1 MLPHENGAHFYDFI
15 FNNRFGHGLSQLT
28 QRNIND
34 IQSRFPKGIKILD
47 FGAGTGRLA
56 IPLAEM
62 GYQVFAVDQC
72 KKMLQVLQEKAEAK
86 NLAIHISTT
95 LDNFKHESFDL
106 IISVFTVLHYITSEE
121 ALHGYFRDFKDML
134 KPGGHYLFDL
144 ENVEPYHDKYN
155 RQNGLVI
162 NRQNVLPNGDRVN
175 DLVKVSFS
183 APDKTLADY
192 HEKTSGIYKGVPFD
206 PLPENFQLKF
216 WTPKEVTGFLT
227 TNLGFELVNTSNVVN
242 ATYFLFQKK

>member
-1 MLPHENGAHFYDFI
+1 MLPHENCAHFYDFV

-34 IQSRFPKGIKILD
+34 IQSRFPKVIKILD

-62 GYQVFAVDQC
+62 GYEVFAVDQC

-86 NLAIHISTT
+86 NLAIHTSTT

-121 ALHGYFRDFKDML
+121 VLHGYFRDFKDML

-144 ENVEPYHDKYN
+144 ENV
-155 RQNGLVI
+155 
-162 NRQNVLPNGDRVN
+162 
-175 DLVKVSFS
+175 
-183 APDKTLADY
+183 
-192 HEKTSGIYKGVPFD
+192 
-206 PLPENFQLKF
+206 
-216 WTPKEVTGFLT
+216 
-227 TNLGFELVNTSNVVN
+227 
-242 ATYFLFQKK
+242 

>member
-28 QRNIND
+28 QSNINE
-34 IQSRFPKGIKILD
+34 IQNRFPKGIKILD

-72 KKMLQVLQEKAEAK
+72 SEMLQVLKEKAEAK
-86 NLAIHISTT
+86 NLVIPTSTT

-121 ALHGYFRDFKDML
+121 ALHDYFRDFKDML

-144 ENVEPYHDKYN
+144 EKVEPYQNIY
-155 RQNGLVI
+155 RSQNGLVH
-162 NRQNVLPNGDRVN
+162 NKQNVLPDGDRIN

-183 APDKTLADY
+183 TPDNTLADY
-192 HEKTSGIYKGVPFD
+192 HEKVSGIYKGSIFECE
-206 PLPENFQLKF
+206 ENFQLKF
-216 WTPKEVTGFLT
+216 WTPIEITDFIT
-227 TNLGFELVNTSNVVN
+227 TNLGFELVNALAFGY

>member
-1 MLPHENGAHFYDFI
+1 MLPLENGANFYDFV
-15 FNNRFGHGLSQLT
+15 FNNRFGHRLSQLT
-28 QRNIND
+28 QSNIRD

-72 KKMLQVLQEKAEAK
+72 SEMLQVLKEKAEAK
-86 NLAIHISTT
+86 NLAIHTSTT

-106 IISVFTVLHYITSEE
+106 IISVFTVLHYITREE

-144 ENVEPYHDKYN
+144 EKVEPYHNIYN
-155 RQNGLVI
+155 SQNGLVHDK
-162 NRQNVLPNGDRVN
+162 QNVLPNGDRIN

-183 APDKTLADY
+183 TPDKTLADY
-192 HEKTSGIYKGVPFD
+192 YEKVSGIFKGVPFGYE
-206 PLPENFQLKF
+206 ENFQLKF

-227 TNLGFELVNTSNVVN
+227 TNLGFELVNTLNVVN
-242 ATYFLFQKK
+242 ATYFLFQKN

>member
-1 MLPHENGAHFYDFI
+1 MLPHENCAHFYDFV

-86 NLAIHISTT
+86 NLAIHTSTT

-144 ENVEPYHDKYN
+144 EKVEPYHNIYDI
-155 RQNGLVI
+155 QNGLVHDK
-162 NRQNVLPNGDRVN
+162 QDVLPDGDRIN

-183 APDKTLADY
+183 TPDNTLADY
-192 HEKTSGIYKGVPFD
+192 HEKVSGIYKGSTFECE
-206 PLPENFQLKF
+206 ENFQLKF
-216 WTPKEVTGFLT
+216 WTSKEVTGFLT
-227 TNLGFELVNTSNVVN
+227 TNLGFELVNTSNVLN